1 MSLVWPLRFEAA
13 CLRKLPI
20 ISKSSH
26 FSYSKI
32 CSSEWCLARDHL
44 GVFSGVILHACREK
58 SNSAEQFPGQGAPW
72 LPHVSFCLCSSP
84 SGPWCCLWVLWG
96 QRGEGK
102 VPSQPKPLPIPY
114 SRGHKRSLGLTLG
127 VSCDLGKCLIQRNRL
142 QTGKR
147 IERRTLDC
155 CSGSFLEQ
163 G

>member
-1 MSLVWPLRFEAA
+1 MSPSAFAPLPPVPGAA
-13 CLRKLPI
+13 CGSFEDKGVKGRFLP
-20 ISKSSH
+20 
-26 FSYSKI
+26 
-32 CSSEWCLARDHL
+32 R
-44 GVFSGVILHACREK
+44 
-58 SNSAEQFPGQGAPW
+58 
-72 LPHVSFCLCSSP
+72 
-84 SGPWCCLWVLWG
+84 
-96 QRGEGK
+96 
-102 VPSQPKPLPIPY
+102 PKPLPIPY